1 MKNILEKIIDDKKR
15 SIELIKREKIFGR
28 SGKGYKISKIF

>member
-15 SIELIKREKIFGR
+15 SIELIKREKSLDALEKDIKYQKF
-28 SGKGYKISKIF
+28 F